1 MICRCLLGSNQGPR
15 PTQPGE
21 VGGCEASIIKDHDT
35 LSDPCLLDART
46 RESTLEKFAAKMTG
60 GRRDINVS
68 KMDVGQFIWGSI
80 GPTKANQHIIVY
92 LPSGKLT

>member
-1 MICRCLLGSNQGPR
+1 MSSQRPRSNGRTGISPPLLFVSPPLFLVVLGEHLCFGGPAVIVIW
-15 PTQPGE
+15 E

-60 GRRDINVS
+60 GRRDI
-68 KMDVGQFIWGSI
+68 
-80 GPTKANQHIIVY
+80 
-92 LPSGKLT
+92 